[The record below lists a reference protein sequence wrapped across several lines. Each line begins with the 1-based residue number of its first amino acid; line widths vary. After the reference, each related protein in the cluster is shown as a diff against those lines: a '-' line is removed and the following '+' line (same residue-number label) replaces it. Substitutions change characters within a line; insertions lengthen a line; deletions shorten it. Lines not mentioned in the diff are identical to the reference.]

1 MESRSIFSP
10 VNRSHSDSSI
20 LAAAALA
27 SASSLPLPFQTPSP
41 RTIQPLNAST
51 RKRARQLL
59 ELPRVMISPNEH
71 RIGNYAAP
79 LPLVSRSTS
88 RSSAA
93 TSLRSESPHSNATVT
108 PLLCSSFCGAT
119 AAVPARLNQLLQL
132 VPQNAS
138 SQASAALMNF
148 LSYLPSTVSLSSP
161 LNRSDSMP
169 SAVISH
175 CDPKHRFFRKQSK
188 SFISFLRR
196 RSYTLYFQHPNTK
209 NSVIR

>member
-93 TSLRSESPHSNATVT
+93 TSLSSESPHSNATVT
-108 PLLCSSFCGAT
+108 PFIYCAAASVVPQPQYQPISINFSSSFHRM
-119 AAVPARLNQLLQL
+119 PLLKR
-132 VPQNAS
+132 
-138 SQASAALMNF
+138 AL
-148 LSYLPSTVSLSSP
+148 
-161 LNRSDSMP
+161 R
-169 SAVISH
+169 
-175 CDPKHRFFRKQSK
+175 
-188 SFISFLRR
+188 
-196 RSYTLYFQHPNTK
+196 
-209 NSVIR
+209 

>member
-93 TSLRSESPHSNATVT
+93 TSLRSESPHSNAT
-108 PLLCSSFCGAT
+108 PLLSSSFCGAT

-132 VPQNAS
+132 VPQNA
-138 SQASAALMNF
+138 
-148 LSYLPSTVSLSSP
+148 
-161 LNRSDSMP
+161 
-169 SAVISH
+169 
-175 CDPKHRFFRKQSK
+175 
-188 SFISFLRR
+188 
-196 RSYTLYFQHPNTK
+196 
-209 NSVIR
+209 